1 MASQEDDACDED
13 VDYDDDVDY
22 VSHRLEHAP
31 GDDFWDHFS
40 TDFYDRVHEEQV
52 SLEAPEPEVITFTDD
67 TPAAKAFGN
76 ELSSDSDGDG
86 PEEGGDGGDD
96 DDAGAGG
103 APPPPTPTNLA
114 VVENWSLGISSARS
128 DRRAAWKGSRWISRT
143 VLPAVDCSP
152 RRHFAG

>member
-67 TPAAKAFGN
+67 TPAAPAAKAFGN

-114 VVENWSLGISSARS
+114 VARQWWGI
-128 DRRAAWKGSRWISRT
+128 G
-143 VLPAVDCSP
+143 V
-152 RRHFAG
+152 